1 MPSLE
6 NRYLPDENEVTAKVI
21 DGEAIIINLLSGVY
35 YSMEGTGAWIWEGI
49 ENGRSVG
56 DICAA
61 IAAGYGVEVTRVQN
75 DVTALIDQ
83 LLQERMIRDAA
94 GAPPAASGAATGAG
108 VAPGTAYHP
117 PVLNVYRDM
126 AEVLA
131 LDPPT
136 PGVFDSLLKDPNA

>member
-1 MPSLE
+1 MSDLE

-21 DGEAIIINLLSGVY
+21 DGEAIIINLLTGVY
-35 YSMEGTGAWIWEGI
+35 YSMDGTGARVWEGI
-49 ENGRSVG
+49 ERGRSI
-56 DICAA
+56 DEISAA
-61 IAAGYGVEVTRVQN
+61 IASGYGIDPARVQA
-75 DVTALIDQ
+75 DVHTLFRQ
-83 LLQERMIRDAA
+83 LLDERMIRAVDAA
-94 GAPPAASGAATGAG
+94 APVDAAPAAFSGS
-108 VAPGTAYHP
+108 YQP